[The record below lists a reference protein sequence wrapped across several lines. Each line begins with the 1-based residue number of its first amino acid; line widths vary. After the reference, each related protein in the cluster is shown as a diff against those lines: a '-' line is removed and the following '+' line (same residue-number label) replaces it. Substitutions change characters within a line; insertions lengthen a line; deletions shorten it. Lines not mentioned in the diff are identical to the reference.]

1 LVERL
6 QRQLGFPFQV
16 GAPEALSHLDQA
28 SAARLTL
35 SYGLALE
42 G

>member
-1 LVERL
+1 VHAIQSE
-6 QRQLGFPFQV
+6 LGLAFEV
-16 GAPEALSHLDQA
+16 GRPRALSHLDEA

-42 G
+42 A